1 MLLPRDEWPENS
13 AYYVG
18 ALLIDLLTKTDNEA
32 LALPD
37 LFLRVKEQ
45 HGVAPALF
53 FLAIDWLYLVGAIRV
68 TSEGVISLCS

>member
-1 MLLPRDEWPENS
+1 M
-13 AYYVG
+13 
-18 ALLIDLLTKTDNEA
+18 LTKTDNEA